1 MSMSCR
7 AKPRPPVRLIALCV
21 AAITAVAHAD
31 NIDNLIDQLD
41 DSSDRVRTSAVLS
54 LMTQENPRAID
65 ALVRTLKKTS
75 ESKNIRGLA
84 ATALGR
90 IAALGKP
97 SAAQKKT
104 AIDALN
110 AASSD
115 PEPFV
120 SAKAG
125 AALAQ
130 IGPAAGTTPPKNS
143 GPSGGVYVNVGPMSS
158 RTNTADD
165 KKFQKMMV
173 STASST
179 LGKVAYG
186 LAYKIIQD
194 AALAEDAVQEAFLQ
208 IWRAAGSYRPERAK
222 ASTWLLTFVHR
233 RAVDLVRR
241 EQTRRTSPVVAEPQG
256 SDPGADEAVVTR
268 SRREIVQDALRRL
281 PAEQREPIELAY
293 YAGLTQSELAERLE
307 QPLGTIKS
315 RMFAG
320 LERLRV
326 LLAEAGYESA

>member
-1 MSMSCR
+1 VSAAVQSPIAISVAGLRAPWDEEPMSR
-7 AKPRPPVRLIALCV
+7 ATPQRTDEELVE
-21 AAITAVAHAD
+21 AVARAD
-31 NIDNLIDQLD
+31 
-41 DSSDRVRTSAVLS
+41 
-54 LMTQENPRAID
+54 ED
-65 ALVRTLKKTS
+65 ALGELYDR
-75 ESKNIRGLA
+75 
-84 ATALGR
+84 
-90 IAALGKP
+90 
-97 SAAQKKT
+97 
-104 AIDALN
+104 
-110 AASSD
+110 
-115 PEPFV
+115 F
-120 SAKAG
+120 
-125 AALAQ
+125 
-130 IGPAAGTTPPKNS
+130 
-143 GPSGGVYVNVGPMSS
+143 
-158 RTNTADD
+158 
-165 KKFQKMMV
+165 
-173 STASST
+173 
-179 LGKVAYG
+179 GKVAYG

-194 AALAEDAVQEAFLQ
+194 ATLAEDAIQEAFLQ

-256 SDPGADEAVVTR
+256 SDPGADETVVAR

-320 LERLRV
+320 LQRLRV